1 MTTTE
6 LVDVIPVSVRPTV
19 FIPRGYP
26 GAGKTYLFASLR
38 KSHPMLAR
46 VSRDDLRATLFA
58 AEGRLTHAQEEIISK
73 AERAQAAALLD
84 AGYDVFVDAM
94 NLRPQWT
101 RGWANFAAL
110 HGAEISVIDLDTS
123 VDECIRR
130 DALRGAAGGR
140 MVGEDAIRAVAKRFP
155 RKHWAKVEPS
165 LDLHFYPTPYVPN
178 PVLPPAW
185 IVDVDGTLAKKHPDR
200 GIYDYTQVHR
210 DIPIA
215 HTVEV
220 VQKLAQDSAII
231 VLSGRDSD
239 CITETADWLLG
250 NGVKFTELHMREAG
264 DKRPDYLIKYEIF
277 DRELRNR
284 FHVLG
289 AFDDRLQVCRLWHRL
304 GVPLLRLGVPD
315 HDDF

>member
-1 MTTTE
+1 MTE
-6 LVDVIPVSVRPTV
+6 VKDVIDPPTRRQIV
-19 FIPRGYP
+19 LPRGLP
-26 GAGKTYLFASLR
+26 GAGKSSLFR
-38 KSHPMLAR
+38 RMREDNPRLAR
-46 VSRDDLRATLFA
+46 VSRDDMRATLFGA
-58 AEGRLTHAQEEIISK
+58 SGRLSPAQEEIISK

-110 HGAEISVIDLDTS
+110 HGADIAVIDLDTS
-123 VDECIRR
+123 VDECVRR
-130 DALRGAAGGR
+130 DAERGAAGGR
-140 MVGEDAIRAVAKRFP
+140 MVGEDAIRALARKFP
-155 RKHWAKVEPS
+155 RKNWPTVKPS
-165 LDLHFYPTPYVPN
+165 PDLHFYPTPYVPN

-185 IVDVDGTLAKKHPDR
+185 IVDVDGTVAQKHPDR

-210 DIPIA
+210 DIPIK
-215 HTVEV
+215 HTIEV
-220 VQKLAQDSAII
+220 VRKLAEDSAII

-239 CITETADWLLG
+239 CMTETADWLL
-250 NGVKFTELHMREAG
+250 NHGVTFTELHMRKAG
-264 DKRPDYLIKYEIF
+264 DKRPDFRVKYEIF
-277 DRELRNR
+277 DEKIRNR

>member
-1 MTTTE
+1 MTAHD
-6 LVDVIPVSVRPTV
+6 LVDVIPVLARPTV

-26 GAGKTYLFASLR
+26 GAGKTCLFASLR

-58 AEGRLTHAQEEIISK
+58 AEGRLSHEQEEIISK

-84 AGYDVFVDAM
+84 GGYDVFIDAM
-94 NLRPQWT
+94 NLRTQWT

-110 HGAEISVIDLDTS
+110 HGADVAVIDLDTS

-130 DALRGAAGGR
+130 DAQRGAGGGR
-140 MVGEDAIRAVAKRFP
+140 MVGEDAIRAVARRFP

-165 LDLHFYPTPYVPN
+165 PDLHFYPTPYVPN

-185 IVDVDGTLAKKHPDR
+185 IVDVDGTLAEKAPDR
-200 GIYDYTQVHR
+200 GIYEYSRVR
-210 DIPIA
+210 DDKPIA

-220 VQKLAQDSAII
+220 VRKLAQDSAII
-231 VLSGRDSD
+231 ILSGRDDD
-239 CITETADWLLG
+239 CRSQTADWLRW
-250 NGVKFTELHMREAG
+250 NDIPCTALHMRATG
-264 DKRPDYLIKYEIF
+264 DKRPDYIVKH
-277 DRELRNR
+277 ELFNEHLRDH

-289 AFDDRLQVCRLWHRL
+289 AFDDRLQVCRLWYRL